1 MDAMKMAGFAIASA
15 LLLLMLRQIKPE
27 AGIACAVCAGALLL
41 LMLLPGLKQIMEG
54 VVSLSQQSGV
64 KPVYL
69 SQLLKI
75 TGVSLLMDFAA
86 QTCRD
91 AGEQGLAMTTELAGR
106 VMILTLALPAMQT
119 LLRQILSLAP

>member
-27 AGIACAVCAGALLL
+27 AGFACAVCAGALLL

-69 SQLLKI
+69 SRLLKI

-91 AGEQGLAMTTELAGR
+91 AGEQGLAMKTELAGR

>member
-91 AGEQGLAMTTELAGR
+91 AGEQGLAMKTELAGR

>member
-27 AGIACAVCAGALLL
+27 AGIACAICAGAL

-54 VVSLSQQSGV
+54 VVSLSQQGGV

-91 AGEQGLAMTTELAGR
+91 AGEQGLAMKTELAGR

>member
-27 AGIACAVCAGALLL
+27 AGIACAICAGALLL

-91 AGEQGLAMTTELAGR
+91 AGEQGLAMKTELAGR

>member
-69 SQLLKI
+69 SQLLKL

-91 AGEQGLAMTTELAGR
+91 AGEQGLAMKTELAGR

>member
-1 MDAMKMAGFAIASA
+1 MDAMKIAGFAIASA

-91 AGEQGLAMTTELAGR
+91 AGEQGLAMKTELAGR

>member
-41 LMLLPGLKQIMEG
+41 LMLLPALKQIMEG

-91 AGEQGLAMTTELAGR
+91 AGEQGLAMKTELAGR